1 VDATIINVEDVVIT
15 TAFVGGVLF
24 LLLRLLSRSRP
35 ELALGKPMAVGF
47 VLRLLVIAG
56 LTVTGLGTTIRGGDE
71 ITFMTQAQHL
81 AALPWSS
88 GQWLP
93 WAHASYLHVLLF
105 GAQIKLLGSPEGA
118 LRITQVG
125 IALTGVLLIAT
136 AVYDL
141 STPRAARLTAW
152 LLCLEPASLLFN
164 ELLHK
169 EPNMELATGLVVF
182 GGVKVWQRLDPRGML
197 IMLLG
202 VGIALGTRKYIGWFL
217 FACALMII
225 LHAALRR
232 ASSLRSVPVIYGVA
246 IVIFLAT
253 PAVLAATSHQSLVQ
267 NLQPAQSAN
276 ATNTAGNGQANGNN
290 LALEAVDF
298 STRSAIITNLPLRI
312 RDVLL
317 RPYPWQVGD
326 FSQSVGVIGSLVALS
341 CFFLLIRYAWLCRGR
356 VFERAGPLLYPFLFL
371 MVGYALAVGNAGTG
385 FRYRTHLVTLAFG
398 AMVVLRETVLAR
410 RKIESVEDSGASER
424 SMAVLPGRRPSR
436 GIATA

>member
-1 VDATIINVEDVVIT
+1 VDVSIINFEDVLIT
-15 TAFVGGVLF
+15 AGAVGGILF
-24 LLLRLLSRSRP
+24 LLLRLLRRSRP
-35 ELALGKPMAVGF
+35 ELAIGRPMSVGY
-47 VLRLLVIAG
+47 VLRLVVILG
-56 LTVTGLGTTIRGGDE
+56 LSVTGLGSTIRGGDE
-71 ITFMTQAQHL
+71 VTFITQAHHV
-81 AALPWSS
+81 ASLPWSS

-93 WAHASYLHVLLF
+93 TAHSSYLHILMF
-105 GAQIKLLGSPEGA
+105 AAQIKLLGSPEGA

-136 AVYDL
+136 AVYDI
-141 STPRAARLTAW
+141 SGPRAARLTAW

-182 GGVKVWQRLDPRGML
+182 GGVKVWQRLSPKGMV
-197 IMLLG
+197 IMALG
-202 VGIALGTRKYIGWFL
+202 GLIALGTRHYIGWFL

-232 ASSLRSVPVIYGVA
+232 AASVRSIPLIYGVA
-246 IVIFLAT
+246 GVIVLAT

-267 NLQPAQSAN
+267 NLQVPQNAN

-290 LALEAVDF
+290 LALEKVDL
-298 STRSAIITNLPLRI
+298 SSRSAIATHLPLRI

-326 FSQSVGVIGSLVALS
+326 FSQQVGVVGSLIALA
-341 CFFLLIRYAWLCRGR
+341 CFFLMIRYGWQCRGR
-356 VFERAGPLLYPFLFL
+356 IFERAGPLLWPFLFL
-371 MVGYALAVGNAGTG
+371 MIGYALAVGNAGTG

-398 AMVVLRETVLAR
+398 TMVILRETALAKR
-410 RKIESVEDSGASER
+410 RQESGEDMGAADR
-424 SMAVLPGRRPSR
+424 SLPALTGRPPGH
-436 GIATA
+436 GIAVA